1 VVKASFIQPIHAA
14 ETIALRGEFLGPL
27 VTAKFFHRVAAAIII
42 VWLGFGL
49 AACSNFVKG
58 GDNRHNIPLAPD
70 VIKALHDMGSSPGE
84 GMVIRIFKREAQ
96 LEVWKRT
103 STGQYKMFKTYAIC
117 SFSGDLGPKFREGDY
132 QSPEGFYTITP
143 GLMNPKSN
151 YYLAFN
157 TGFPNKFDR
166 ANGRTGSNLM
176 VHGDCKSVGCYAMT
190 DAGIAEIYAL
200 ARETFKGGNPS
211 FQVQIFPFRMTTASL
226 AQNAQNQHVGFWQNI
241 KEGYDYF
248 DLTKTP
254 PAWDVCENRY
264 IFNPTSSGLNAA
276 GPCPA
281 TYQNAEVEARK
292 VADAKALADAAA
304 GVQRQAAN
312 EAALKARSEAVS
324 GFFSGIGNVLTGNQQ
339 PAPAPA
345 PVAMPAQ

>member
-1 VVKASFIQPIHAA
+1 M
-14 ETIALRGEFLGPL
+14 T
-27 VTAKFFHRVAAAIII
+27 TFFHRFAAVVIIL
-42 VWLGFGL
+42 WLGFGL

-58 GDNRHNIPLAPD
+58 GDNRHNIPLAPAM
-70 VIKALHDMGSSPGE
+70 VKALHDMGSSPGE
-84 GMVIRIFKREAQ
+84 GMVVRIFKQEEQ

-103 STGQYKMFKTYAIC
+103 SSGHYKMLKTYEIC
-117 SFSGDLGPKFREGDY
+117 SYSGALGPKFKEGDY

-151 YYLAFN
+151 YFLAFN

-166 ANGRTGSNLM
+166 ANGRSGSNLM

-226 AQNAQNQHVGFWQNI
+226 VLNAQNQHLDFWKNI
-241 KEGYDYF
+241 KEGYDLF

-254 PAWDVCENRY
+254 PAWDVCQQRY
-264 IFNPTSSGLNAA
+264 IFNPVAT
-276 GPCPA
+276 GPLDPLAVCPPA
-281 TYQNAEVEARK
+281 LQNAEVDARK
-292 VADAKALADAAA
+292 AADAKGLADVAA
-304 GVQRQAAN
+304 GLQRQANN
-312 EAALKARSEAVS
+312 EAVLKERSQAMS
-324 GFFSGIGNVLTGNQQ
+324 GFFSGIGNVLTG
-339 PAPAPA
+339 APAPA
-345 PVAMPAQ
+345 PTVETAATQPQ